1 MGKSLVMSRWV
12 FWAFSIIGLG
22 FGFCRSAEAGE
33 LVLVLS
39 SDEPEYLQAAAG
51 FKSGFSGQFREINLA
66 GSDAK
71 QRSVG
76 EELKA
81 SPPAGAVVV
90 GDLAGQMAKWYL
102 AGVPLVYCD
111 VPRAAALAFPSGKYI
126 GIYHEPDPLEQLK
139 SLPELFA
146 GKTRVGLLYGA
157 GSAQFNPQ
165 ELERKAQALGLT
177 LEPVALGSIQ
187 EVPGKLRELLPR
199 INLLWVLTDPVI
211 LSERSIQYLV
221 LQSVSAGVPIFCGDL
236 SLARHGATAA
246 LVPDWQDAGRQA
258 AQAAEELLRG
268 SGRPRSALFYPK
280 GKLILNQKI
289 AGMLKVAFPASSV
302 SLAQERIQ

>member
-1 MGKSLVMSRWV
+1 MKGLSAIAIMGMILISSLP
-12 FWAFSIIGLG
+12 AL
-22 FGFCRSAEAGE
+22 SAE

-39 SDEPEYLQAAAG
+39 SDEPEYLQTAAG
-51 FKSGFSGQFREINLA
+51 FKSGFTGKFHEINLE

-71 QRSVG
+71 QRAAG

-81 SPPAGAVVV
+81 VPPAAAVVV

-102 AGVPLVYCD
+102 AGVPLVYCN
-111 VPRAAALAFPSGKYI
+111 VPRAGKLAFSGGKVV
-126 GIYHEPDPLEQLK
+126 GIYHEPDPAEQLK
-139 SLPELFA
+139 SVPELFA

-157 GSAQFNPQ
+157 DSAQFNPQ
-165 ELERKAQALGLT
+165 ELKQKAQVLGVT
-177 LEPVALGSIQ
+177 LEPAALGSIQ
-187 EVPGKLRELLPR
+187 EVPAKLRELLPR
-199 INLLWVLTDPVI
+199 INVLWVLTDPVI

-258 AQAAEELLRG
+258 AQVAEELLRG
-268 SGRPRSALFYPK
+268 AGRPRSALLYPK

-289 AGMLKVAFPASSV
+289 AGMLKVYFPAASV
-302 SLAQERIQ
+302 SLAQELIQ